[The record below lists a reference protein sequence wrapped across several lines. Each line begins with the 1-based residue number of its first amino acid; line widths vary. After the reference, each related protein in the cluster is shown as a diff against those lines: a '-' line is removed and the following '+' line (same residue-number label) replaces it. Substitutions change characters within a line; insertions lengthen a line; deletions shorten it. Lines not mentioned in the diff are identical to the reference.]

1 MRTDLKSKTP
11 TKRLPKAI
19 EAEDGTLTDRAYR
32 ELEEMIVTLQLS
44 PGTVLSEQ
52 ALAVRLK
59 IGRTPIREAL
69 QRLARD
75 GLVVIMPRRGIMV
88 SEINLR
94 LQLRLL
100 EVRRELE
107 RLMASLAAERA
118 TPDERREFAE
128 VAAAMLAAA
137 AKADDIAFMRLDQ
150 QFNILIATAARNEF
164 ARRSMG
170 LMNALSRRFWYQHYQ
185 QVADLPL
192 AAKLH
197 AAVADAGHD
206 AAADQAGAV
215 ERNFL
220 RDRNCL
226 LIGYDAIFAERS
238 QEHQLLQGTTVGER
252 SPAGAVERQ
261 RLRPLAEI
269 FLAQDRRIAVAIKA
283 VPAMRIPRQHDMVA
297 DLRPA
302 RSRAGLLDH
311 PGGFVPEHHR
321 QRITQR
327 TVNDFEIG
335 MAKARGTNSHQ

>member
-1 MRTDLKSKTP
+1 MKSKLP
-11 TKRLPKAI
+11 TKRRSRAI

-52 ALAVRLK
+52 ALAMRLK

-88 SEINLR
+88 SE
-94 LQLRLL
+94 
-100 EVRRELE
+100 VRRELE

-128 VAAAMLAAA
+128 VAEAMLAAA

-150 QFNILIATAARNEF
+150 RFNILVATAARNEF

-185 QVADLPL
+185 EVADLPL

-197 AAVADAGHD
+197 AAVAEAVSQKKAK
-206 AAADQAGAV
+206 AAATAS
-215 ERNFL
+215 
-220 RDRNCL
+220 DR
-226 LIGYDAIFAERS
+226 LIDYIEDFARK
-238 QEHQLLQGTTVGER
+238 T
-252 SPAGAVERQ
+252 
-261 RLRPLAEI
+261 
-269 FLAQDRRIAVAIKA
+269 
-283 VPAMRIPRQHDMVA
+283 
-297 DLRPA
+297 
-302 RSRAGLLDH
+302 LD
-311 PGGFVPEHHR
+311 
-321 QRITQR
+321 T
-327 TVNDFEIG
+327 
-335 MAKARGTNSHQ
+335 

>member
-1 MRTDLKSKTP
+1 MKAKTS
-11 TKRLPKAI
+11 TKRRPKSGDKGG

-44 PGTVLSEQ
+44 PGTILSEQ
-52 ALAVRLK
+52 ALAQRLK

-118 TPDERREFAE
+118 TPEERAEFAE
-128 VAAAMLAAA
+128 VAKAMMEAA
-137 AKADDIAFMRLDQ
+137 AKSDDIAFMRLDQ
-150 QFNILIATAARNEF
+150 RFNVLIATAARNEF

-185 QVADLPL
+185 EVADLPL

-197 AAVADAGHD
+197 AAVAEAVAQKKGK
-206 AAADQAGAV
+206 AAATAS
-215 ERNFL
+215 
-220 RDRNCL
+220 DR
-226 LIGYDAIFAERS
+226 LIDYIEDFARK
-238 QEHQLLQGTTVGER
+238 T
-252 SPAGAVERQ
+252 
-261 RLRPLAEI
+261 
-269 FLAQDRRIAVAIKA
+269 
-283 VPAMRIPRQHDMVA
+283 
-297 DLRPA
+297 
-302 RSRAGLLDH
+302 LD
-311 PGGFVPEHHR
+311 
-321 QRITQR
+321 T
-327 TVNDFEIG
+327 
-335 MAKARGTNSHQ
+335 

>member
-1 MRTDLKSKTP
+1 MSVATACGFQVASPVQHRPFRRRYIANICLGCINSVGDACSRLDIRGTRVDEKVGKTSLA
-11 TKRLPKAI
+11 RLSS
-19 EAEDGTLTDRAYR
+19 EDGTLTDRAYR
-32 ELEEMIVTLQLS
+32 ELEEMIVTLQLA

-118 TPDERREFAE
+118 TPEERTEFAE
-128 VAAAMLAAA
+128 VAEAMLAAA

-150 QFNILIATAARNEF
+150 RFNILIATAARNEF

-197 AAVADAGHD
+197 AAVAEAVAQKKAK
-206 AAADQAGAV
+206 AAAAAS
-215 ERNFL
+215 
-220 RDRNCL
+220 DR
-226 LIGYDAIFAERS
+226 LIDYIEDFARK
-238 QEHQLLQGTTVGER
+238 T
-252 SPAGAVERQ
+252 
-261 RLRPLAEI
+261 
-269 FLAQDRRIAVAIKA
+269 
-283 VPAMRIPRQHDMVA
+283 
-297 DLRPA
+297 
-302 RSRAGLLDH
+302 LD
-311 PGGFVPEHHR
+311 
-321 QRITQR
+321 T
-327 TVNDFEIG
+327 
-335 MAKARGTNSHQ
+335 

>member
-1 MRTDLKSKTP
+1 LKVKATAKRPVSARPVKDRNKDLGN
-11 TKRLPKAI
+11 
-19 EAEDGTLTDRAYR
+19 DGTLTDRAYG
-32 ELEEMIVTLQLS
+32 ELEEMIVTLQLK

-52 ALAVRLK
+52 ALALRLR

-118 TPDERREFAE
+118 TPEERAEFSEIAQ
-128 VAAAMLAAA
+128 AMLAAS

-150 QFNILIATAARNEF
+150 RFNILIAAAARNEF

-185 QVADLPL
+185 EVADLPL

-197 AAVADAGHD
+197 AAVADAVSQRKAK
-206 AAADQAGAV
+206 AAATAS
-215 ERNFL
+215 
-220 RDRNCL
+220 DR
-226 LIGYDAIFAERS
+226 LIDYIEDFARKT
-238 QEHQLLQGTTVGER
+238 L
-252 SPAGAVERQ
+252 
-261 RLRPLAEI
+261 
-269 FLAQDRRIAVAIKA
+269 
-283 VPAMRIPRQHDMVA
+283 DM
-297 DLRPA
+297 
-302 RSRAGLLDH
+302 
-311 PGGFVPEHHR
+311 
-321 QRITQR
+321 
-327 TVNDFEIG
+327 
-335 MAKARGTNSHQ
+335 